1 VKEESNLETIDSYFD
16 RIAANPEHFP
26 QKRKPYREAYIK
38 RFPFIVIYE
47 ITSNK
52 ALPMLYQ
59 LK

>member
-1 VKEESNLETIDSYFD
+1 VKEEANLETIDAYFD

-26 QKRKPYREAYIK
+26 QKRKPYGEAYIE

-52 ALPMLYQ
+52 AVPMLYQ